1 MDGTGHSR
9 EALHTS
15 IREAT
20 AIAQELERQAE
31 AAQTLLKNATANA
44 EELQQQAATAQQ
56 MIAAY
61 QEQDAVIARAL
72 AEAEGASER
81 IIQSAKAK
89 VEETV
94 AAAEASAQAAAEEIL
109 QSARQTAEETLER
122 ARLAARD
129 QVQAAER
136 AAGQKVEE
144 IRKSAEQ
151 YIEGIVD
158 KLEAFVVD
166 REGVSR
172 GLETLVEKHK
182 ESLQVISRLRSEVES
197 AVLPALH
204 RMTGGLRSEAGR
216 EDRAAPAAQG
226 QSWHAP
232 EADRRPIEA
241 RSSAEVSEEW
251 SKGKAQHAAA
261 AQTPVRPA
269 SAAPGGAHQAGSQ
282 PAGGPARFAGM
293 AARDGGTA
301 AAQGAQEA
309 HAADAQGAHAAGSRS
324 AAHVDAPAHAAGPAR
339 QTDEAVD
346 QTDEADGA
354 AAQDAAEPL
363 APAGRANGEIVV
375 SPINSFLQ
383 ATKFMAALARIKGV
397 LSVKLRTYAGSK
409 AVIDIVT
416 EGRTVGGIDT
426 SLIDGFHIDV
436 EESTDSRLSLK
447 IGPAA
452 ARPVAR

>member
-1 MDGTGHSR
+1 MDGTVHSR
-9 EALHTS
+9 EALQAS

-20 AIAQELERQAE
+20 TIAQELERQAE

-61 QEQDAVIARAL
+61 QEQDTAIARAL
-72 AEAEGASER
+72 AQAEGESER

-94 AAAEASAQAAAEEIL
+94 AAAEAAAQAAAEDIL
-109 QSARQTAEETLER
+109 QTARKSAEETLER
-122 ARLAARD
+122 ARLAAHD

-151 YIEGIVD
+151 YVAGIVA

-182 ESLQVISRLRSEVES
+182 ESLQVIERLRSEVES
-197 AVLPALH
+197 AVLPALQ
-204 RMTGGLRSEAGR
+204 RMAGGLRSEEPAG
-216 EDRAAPAAQG
+216 EDRAPAPGPAWPSPQVHQPAAPP
-226 QSWHAP
+226 A
-232 EADRRPIEA
+232 
-241 RSSAEVSEEW
+241 
-251 SKGKAQHAAA
+251 
-261 AQTPVRPA
+261 PVRPA
-269 SAAPGGAHQAGSQ
+269 PAAPTGAHQTGSQ
-282 PAGGPARFAGM
+282 PVGVPARFAGM
-293 AARDGGTA
+293 AARATGAAPQSVSPIGGHQA
-301 AAQGAQEA
+301 LSPDA
-309 HAADAQGAHAAGSRS
+309 HAPTAHPPTAHAPTARP
-324 AAHVDAPAHAAGPAR
+324 AAHVDAPVHAAGPAR
-339 QTDEAVD
+339 QRTEMAE
-346 QTDEADGA
+346 QADEADDA
-354 AAQDAAEPL
+354 AASEAPEPSS
-363 APAGRANGEIVV
+363 PAGRANGEIVV

-383 ATKFMAALARIKGV
+383 ATKFMAALSRIKGV

-416 EGRTVGGIDT
+416 EGRTVGGLET
-426 SLIDGFHIDV
+426 SLIDGFQVDV

-447 IGPAA
+447 ISPA

>member
-216 EDRAAPAAQG
+216 EDRAAP
-226 QSWHAP
+226 

-251 SKGKAQHAAA
+251 SKGKAQPAAA

-293 AARDGGTA
+293 AARGGGTA

-416 EGRTVGGIDT
+416 EGRTVGGIDM
-426 SLIDGFHIDV
+426 SLIDGFQIDV

>member
-9 EALHTS
+9 EALHAS

-109 QSARQTAEETLER
+109 QSARKTAEETLER
-122 ARLAARD
+122 ARLAAHD

-136 AAGQKVEE
+136 VAGQKVEE

-151 YIEGIVD
+151 YIEGIVA

-172 GLETLVEKHK
+172 GLEALVEKHK
-182 ESLQVISRLRSEVES
+182 ESLQVIARLRSEVES

-204 RMTGGLRSEAGR
+204 RMTGGLRSEEAAG
-216 EDRAAPAAQG
+216 EDR
-226 QSWHAP
+226 S
-232 EADRRPIEA
+232 
-241 RSSAEVSEEW
+241 V
-251 SKGKAQHAAA
+251 QHAAA
-261 AQTPVRPA
+261 AQAPVRPA
-269 SAAPGGAHQAGSQ
+269 PQA

-293 AARDGGTA
+293 AARGAGTA
-301 AAQGAQEA
+301 AAQGAQDA
-309 HAADAQGAHAAGSRS
+309 HAAAAPGAHAAGARS
-324 AAHVDAPAHAAGPAR
+324 AAHVDVPARAAGPAR
-339 QTDEAVD
+339 QNNETVD
-346 QTDEADGA
+346 QTDETDGA
-354 AAQDAAEPL
+354 AAQDAAEP
-363 APAGRANGEIVV
+363 PSPVGRASGEIVV

-416 EGRTVGGIDT
+416 EGRTVGGIDM
-426 SLIDGFHIDV
+426 SLIDGFQIDV

-452 ARPVAR
+452 PRPVAR

>member
-9 EALHTS
+9 EALHAS

-109 QSARQTAEETLER
+109 QSARKTAEETLER
-122 ARLAARD
+122 ARLAAHD

-172 GLETLVEKHK
+172 GLEALVEKHK
-182 ESLQVISRLRSEVES
+182 ESLQVIARLRSEVES
-197 AVLPALH
+197 AVLPSLH
-204 RMTGGLRSEAGR
+204 RMTGGLRSEEAAG
-216 EDRAAPAAQG
+216 EDR
-226 QSWHAP
+226 S
-232 EADRRPIEA
+232 
-241 RSSAEVSEEW
+241 V
-251 SKGKAQHAAA
+251 QHAAMLA
-261 AQTPVRPA
+261 DSVGYVGLSVFSERSADEITSAVVSLRGVGMRALLLDFRGNPGGLLSQGVAVSDLFLNARVPIVSMRGRTPDATHRFTD
-269 SAAPGGAHQAGSQ
+269 AAPERW
-282 PAGGPARFAGM
+282 P
-293 AARDGGTA
+293 
-301 AAQGAQEA
+301 
-309 HAADAQGAHAAGSRS
+309 
-324 AAHVDAPAHAAGPAR
+324 
-339 QTDEAVD
+339 
-346 QTDEADGA
+346 
-354 AAQDAAEPL
+354 
-363 APAGRANGEIVV
+363 
-375 SPINSFLQ
+375 
-383 ATKFMAALARIKGV
+383 
-397 LSVKLRTYAGSK
+397 
-409 AVIDIVT
+409 
-416 EGRTVGGIDT
+416 
-426 SLIDGFHIDV
+426 
-436 EESTDSRLSLK
+436 
-447 IGPAA
+447 
-452 ARPVAR
+452 

>member
-9 EALHTS
+9 EALQAS

-31 AAQTLLKNATANA
+31 AAQALLKNATANA

-109 QSARQTAEETLER
+109 QSARKTAEETLER

-151 YIEGIVD
+151 YIEGIVA

-204 RMTGGLRSEAGR
+204 RMTGGLRSDAAAR
-216 EDRAAPAAQG
+216 EDRAVPPAAQG
-226 QSWHAP
+226 QSWPAP
-232 EADRRPIEA
+232 EANR
-241 RSSAEVSEEW
+241 SEEW

-269 SAAPGGAHQAGSQ
+269 SAAPGGVHQAGSQ

-293 AARDGGTA
+293 AARGGGTA

-309 HAADAQGAHAAGSRS
+309 HATAAQGAHAAGSRS

-339 QTDEAVD
+339 QNDEAVD
-346 QTDEADGA
+346 QTDEADGE

-363 APAGRANGEIVV
+363 SPAGRANGEIVV

-416 EGRTVGGIDT
+416 EGRTVAGIDM
-426 SLIDGFHIDV
+426 SLIDGFQIDV

>member
-31 AAQTLLKNATANA
+31 AAQILLKNATANA

-81 IIQSAKAK
+81 IIQSARAK

-94 AAAEASAQAAAEEIL
+94 AAAEAAAQAAAEEIL
-109 QSARQTAEETLER
+109 QSARTTAEETLER

-136 AAGQKVEE
+136 AAGQRVEE

-151 YIEGIVD
+151 YIEGIVA

-182 ESLQVISRLRSEVES
+182 ESLQVIARLRSEVES

-204 RMTGGLRSEAGR
+204 RMTGGLRSEEAAG
-216 EDRAAPAAQG
+216 EDRAAPPAAQG
-226 QSWHAP
+226 PSRPAP
-232 EADRRPIEA
+232 Q
-241 RSSAEVSEEW
+241 
-251 SKGKAQHAAA
+251 AQHAG
-261 AQTPVRPA
+261 P
-269 SAAPGGAHQAGSQ
+269 Q
-282 PAGGPARFAGM
+282 PAAGPARFAGM
-293 AARDGGTA
+293 AARGAGTA
-301 AAQGAQEA
+301 AAQGAQGA
-309 HAADAQGAHAAGSRS
+309 SPSGAHAAGFRS
-324 AAHVDAPAHAAGPAR
+324 AAHVDAPGPAR
-339 QTDEAVD
+339 QNDEAVD
-346 QTDEADGA
+346 QAEADEADGA
-354 AAQDAAEPL
+354 AAQGAAESPS
-363 APAGRANGEIVV
+363 PVGRANGEIVV

>member
-31 AAQTLLKNATANA
+31 AAQILLKNATANA

-81 IIQSAKAK
+81 IIQSARAK

-94 AAAEASAQAAAEEIL
+94 AAAEAAAQAAAEEIL
-109 QSARQTAEETLER
+109 QSARTTAEETLER

-136 AAGQKVEE
+136 AAGQRVEE

-151 YIEGIVD
+151 YIEGIVA

-182 ESLQVISRLRSEVES
+182 ESLQVIARLRSEVES

-204 RMTGGLRSEAGR
+204 RMTGGLRSEEAAG
-216 EDRAAPAAQG
+216 EDRAAPPAAQG
-226 QSWHAP
+226 PSRPAP
-232 EADRRPIEA
+232 Q
-241 RSSAEVSEEW
+241 
-251 SKGKAQHAAA
+251 GQHAG
-261 AQTPVRPA
+261 P
-269 SAAPGGAHQAGSQ
+269 Q
-282 PAGGPARFAGM
+282 PAAGPARFAGM
-293 AARDGGTA
+293 AARGAGTA
-301 AAQGAQEA
+301 AAQGAQGA
-309 HAADAQGAHAAGSRS
+309 SPSGAHAAGFRS
-324 AAHVDAPAHAAGPAR
+324 AAHVDAPGPAR
-339 QTDEAVD
+339 QNDEAVD
-346 QTDEADGA
+346 QAEADEADEADGA
-354 AAQDAAEPL
+354 AAQGAAESPS
-363 APAGRANGEIVV
+363 PVGRANGEIVV